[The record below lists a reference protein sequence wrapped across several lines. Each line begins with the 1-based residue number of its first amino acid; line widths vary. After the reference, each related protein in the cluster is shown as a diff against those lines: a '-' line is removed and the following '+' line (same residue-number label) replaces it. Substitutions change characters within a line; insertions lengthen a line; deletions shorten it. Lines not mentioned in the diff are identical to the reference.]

1 MLKIPP
7 ELAMISVH
15 DDIGVRHASH
25 FVGKKAVEQ
34 YLENESA
41 ADLKP
46 ALAAASKAGI
56 RCESIVKI
64 GSVAEL
70 ISETAAKGKFD
81 LIVMGSK
88 GRTALKDL
96 LMGSVAQRV
105 AALSMVPVLLVK

>member
-1 MLKIPP
+1 MECKT
-7 ELAMISVH
+7 
-15 DDIGVRHASH
+15 
-25 FVGKKAVEQ
+25 
-34 YLENESA
+34 
-41 ADLKP
+41 
-46 ALAAASKAGI
+46 
-56 RCESIVKI
+56 VKI

-70 ISETAAKGKFD
+70 IAETAAKGKFD